1 MSAKRHKPDDIVAKL
16 RQVEMRVSEGV
27 AREEAIREVLITE
40 QTYCRWRKQY
50 GGLGTDQL
58 EELKRLKKENDR
70 LKEAVS
76 DLTLDKLILAEAVK
90 VKH

>member
-16 RQVEMRVSEGV
+16 RQLEMRVSEGV

-40 QTYCRWRKQY
+40 QTYYRWRKQY

-70 LKEAVS
+70 LKEALS
-76 DLTLDKLILAEAVK
+76 DLILDKLILAETVK

>member
-1 MSAKRHKPDDIVAKL
+1 MSAKRHKPDEIVAKL
-16 RQVEMRVSEGV
+16 RQVETRVCEGV
-27 AREEAIREVLITE
+27 AREEVIREVLITE